1 MAPGLGTTP
10 DHKVRLC
17 DPLQARMVSLRE
29 RTDTPP
35 SAPCPPRFLLVNQS
49 LACMVILCEQDGA
62 SAGLPKVRGCEPI
75 PPAAAPV
82 P

>member
-29 RTDTPP
+29 RTAATL
-35 SAPCPPRFLLVNQS
+35 PRPAIRVFSLLIS
-49 LACMVILCEQDGA
+49 PLHAW
-62 SAGLPKVRGCEPI
+62 
-75 PPAAAPV
+75 
-82 P
+82 